1 MYLISVVMAGSSY
14 RSGERYFFVKYE
26 LEHFKHVQIKVSMIM
41 TKLLPDKKEILFKKR
56 KSWARWTNV
65 YLKNFCPQK
74 GIGFFDKYLGKKL
87 LRKAYSKNLLGYIN
101 SKDWSLF
108 PYISLSRYKVCR
120 NPGFHWPLFSRVR
133 AESAILSLNLRIR
146 FIENQ

>member
-1 MYLISVVMAGSSY
+1 MAGSSY
-14 RSGERYFFVKYE
+14 WSGERWFFVKYE
-26 LEHFKHVQIKVSMIM
+26 LEHFKYVQIKVSMIM
-41 TKLLPDKKEILFKKR
+41 TKQFPDKKEILFKKR

-120 NPGFHWPLFSRVR
+120 NPGFHWPLFSHPR

>member
-1 MYLISVVMAGSSY
+1 MAGSSY
-14 RSGERYFFVKYE
+14 WSGERWFFVKYD
-26 LEHFKHVQIKVSMIM
+26 LEHFKYLQIKVSMIM
-41 TKLLPDKKEILFKKR
+41 TKLLPGKKEKLFKKT

-65 YLKNFCPQK
+65 YLKKFCPQK

-87 LRKAYSKNLLGYIN
+87 LRKALSKNLLGYIN

-108 PYISLSRYKVCR
+108 PNISLSRYKVCR
-120 NPGFHWPLFSRVR
+120 NPGFHWPLFSRPR

-146 FIENQ
+146 LIENQ

>member
-1 MYLISVVMAGSSY
+1 MADSSY
-14 RSGERYFFVKYE
+14 WSGERWFFVKYE
-26 LEHFKHVQIKVSMIM
+26 LEHFKYVQIKVSMIM